1 MIENKKYFNVFLS
14 KKYLTFTTFL
24 NNNLR
29 ASGREELKKNTMFLF
44 FWLSSLFV
52 IAPMRE
58 LYLRVKIV
66 FLSWKAINIGKKKL
80 KGCLIYFYVKKESF
94 D

>member
-1 MIENKKYFNVFLS
+1 MIENKKCFNVFLS

-29 ASGREELKKNTMFLF
+29 ASGREELKKNTIFLF

-52 IAPMRE
+52 IAPKRE

-66 FLSWKAINIGKKKL
+66 FLS
-80 KGCLIYFYVKKESF
+80 
-94 D
+94 